1 MLKKPFIIAE
11 IGNNHEG
18 SFSMAQKL
26 ILKAAECG
34 VDAVKFQTYDVSRFI
49 HKNEKKSYNRLKKF
63 QLSYEEFYKLSL
75 FAKSKKLKFISTPLD
90 LTSVEKIKKF
100 VDYFKI
106 SSGDNNFEELI
117 SSVLKKNKKTIISTG
132 LLNEQ
137 GIKNLIRFIKYKRFN
152 LKKLSILHCVSDYP
166 ANNADLNLNFISKLK
181 NQYKTIKIG
190 YSDHSIGLEAI
201 ITAFFLGA
209 EVIEKHFT
217 LDNNFSSFRDHK
229 LSLDPINMK
238 KFVEFTEKS
247 ILSFGLKSK
256 RLSKNEIKNINK
268 MRRSYYFI
276 KDKNKGEFVNKNDI
290 LCLRPKLVKKK
301 KLSLNS
307 RLAKNYLKGQFF
319 S

>member
-1 MLKKPFIIAE
+1 M
-11 IGNNHEG
+11 
-18 SFSMAQKL
+18 
-26 ILKAAECG
+26 
-34 VDAVKFQTYDVSRFI
+34 
-49 HKNEKKSYNRLKKF
+49 
-63 QLSYEEFYKLSL
+63 
-75 FAKSKKLKFISTPLD
+75 
-90 LTSVEKIKKF
+90 
-100 VDYFKI
+100 
-106 SSGDNNFEELI
+106 
-117 SSVLKKNKKTIISTG
+117 
-132 LLNEQ
+132 
-137 GIKNLIRFIKYKRFN
+137 
-152 LKKLSILHCVSDYP
+152 
-166 ANNADLNLNFISKLK
+166 
-181 NQYKTIKIG
+181 
-190 YSDHSIGLEAI
+190 
-201 ITAFFLGA
+201 GA

-290 LCLRPKLVKKK
+290 LYLRPKLKKK
-301 KLSLNS
+301 KLSLNT